1 MKILCKNN
9 QHWTVNKGQL
19 ILQSSDSAK
28 LTEDMMKM
36 RARIEAEVRL
46 DIYDKICAID
56 LINNRTMIVKNGI
69 ENVALQVQDLC
80 AQIAIGD
87 TA

>member
-28 LTEDMMKM
+28 LTEDMMKTVGGLLKPGE
-36 RARIEAEVRL
+36 IESWRGLFDEQK
-46 DIYDKICAID
+46 KILL
-56 LINNRTMIVKNGI
+56 LIHQ
-69 ENVALQVQDLC
+69 LL
-80 AQIAIGD
+80 
-87 TA
+87 